1 MLVLFG
7 ESALSTHRRAQLEN
21 ALVEHAASPL
31 HIHARAVYFV
41 DFRAPLSVRER
52 EVLQDL
58 FHAQLAS
65 EVSTSENDLLVIPRI
80 GTISAWSS
88 KATSLV
94 HGCGIDNVRRIEH
107 GTLYTF
113 EGGSDA
119 MVAPAKKLIHN
130 RMTEQ
135 VLRTIDGAKALFE
148 HAAARPLR
156 RVDVLQGGAQE
167 LRAKN
172 AAWGLAL
179 ADEEI
184 DYLVDS
190 FKNLGRNPSDAELMM
205 FAQVNSEHCRHKIFN
220 ASWTLDGQDAPHS
233 LFGMIRNTHK
243 EHPQGTLSA
252 YSDNAAIMEGYPAQY
267 FAADAENRE
276 YQTVDEPLHV
286 LMKVETHNH
295 PTSVEPWGGA
305 ATGSGGEIR
314 DERATGR
321 GSRAKAGLSGYTV
334 SNLRIPDATQS
345 WEQDHGKPDT
355 IVSAYDIMTEGP
367 RGAAAYNN
375 EYGRPCLTG
384 YFRTFEQRVP
394 GPQGDEIRGYHK
406 PIMLAGGLGNTRP
419 MMTHKAAVVD
429 GAHLVV
435 LGGPSMLIGLGG
447 GAASSMDA
455 SLEDDESLDFASVQR
470 AHPELQL
477 RCGHVIDRCSQMGE
491 ESPILSIH
499 DVGAGGLS
507 NAMPELVH
515 DAGFGAVL
523 ELRDIPSLDPSMS
536 PMEIW
541 CNESQERYVLAIHP
555 DKLHIFEALCAR
567 ERAPYA
573 VVGRAVQEPI
583 LRVTDRDGQEPAV
596 DLPMDVLF
604 GNTPRMHREAT
615 SLPVQHRAFDAA
627 SLDVKDAL
635 ERVLKNPTV
644 GNKSFLLT
652 IGDRYASGLVAR
664 DQMVGKWQLPLADV
678 AVTAASHGAETGEAM
693 AMGERTPL
701 ALIDGPA
708 SARMAVTESILN
720 LIAAPIRSL
729 DTVKLSANWMA
740 PAGYAGHDPIL
751 YSMVEAIGMEFCP
764 ALGVAI
770 PVGKDSMSMQM
781 AWQENGED
789 KRVVSPPSVVITA
802 FSAVEDIGLT
812 LTPEVALDAGPLI
825 HVRLSERAD
834 RLGGSILAYCYEA
847 LGHEAPDVEHVQK
860 LKSFVEIQQN
870 ALRNGH
876 IVAYHDVSDGGM
888 LTCALEMSFAAR
900 ASLHLALG
908 AHHNTATLF
917 AEEPGAILQAAQGKE
932 HELLQELHAAG
943 LHAEVIGTVHAP
955 KEDQVP
961 IVQVQIAE
969 ETVLTDDLLRLTQ
982 VWSETTYQM
991 ARRRD
996 NPDTAQQEFDGLAAV
1011 ENTGLFA
1018 RVNFALPTPPTQ
1030 VEIHARPAVAVLREQ
1045 GVNGEV
1051 ELAAAFHHAGFTAV
1065 DVHLNDVI
1073 QGRDDLSRYA
1083 GLAVAGGASF
1093 GNVVDAGRGWAGMIR
1108 YNAQA
1113 KQSFERF
1120 FQREDT
1126 FTLGVGNGAQM
1137 LTQLRSLIPGTE
1149 HWGSFQNN
1157 ASGAFESRFV
1167 MVEVEPSKSVLL
1179 QGLQGAQLPI
1189 GVSNAQG
1196 RLVFESEA
1204 LQQAAVQEGLIAL
1217 RFIDSQGEVT
1227 ERYPANPTGSPDGIT
1242 GLCSADGRVTLLL
1255 PNAERFFLTSQ
1266 WSWHPKAWGV
1276 HAPWFKIFVNAREF
1290 AQRHGQ

>member
-7 ESALSTHRRAQLEN
+7 KPALSSHRQAQLET
-21 ALVEHAASPL
+21 ALFDATQTKVQIS
-31 HIHARAVYFV
+31 ARAVYFI
-41 DFRAPLSVRER
+41 DFTAPLSVRER

-58 FHAQLAS
+58 LQAELAS
-65 EVSTSENDLLVIPRI
+65 DVGTPQDALVVVPRI

-88 KATSLV
+88 KTTALV
-94 HGCGIDNVRRIEH
+94 HGCGIEHVRRVER
-107 GTLYTF
+107 GTVYTF
-113 EGGSDA
+113 EGGGDA
-119 MVAPAKKLIHN
+119 VLAAAKKVIHN

-135 VLRTIDGAKALFE
+135 VLTAFDAAKALFT
-148 HAAARPLR
+148 HAPARPLR
-156 RVDVLQGGAQE
+156 RVDVLEGGAAE

-172 AAWGLAL
+172 AEWGLAL

-190 FKNLGRNPSDAELMM
+190 FKALGRNPSDAELMM

-220 ASWTLDGQDAPHS
+220 ASWTLDGRDAPHS

-243 EHPQGTLSA
+243 ENPQGTLSA
-252 YSDNAAIMEGYPAQY
+252 YSDNAAIMEGYKAKY
-267 FAADAENRE
+267 FAADAKERI
-276 YQTVDEPLHV
+276 YDTVDEPIHV

-321 GSRAKAGLSGYTV
+321 GSRHKAGLSGFTV
-334 SNLRIPDATQS
+334 SNLRIPGATQP

-355 IVSAYDIMTEGP
+355 IVSAYDIMIDGP
-367 RGAAAYNN
+367 LGTAAYNN

-384 YFRTFEQRVP
+384 YFRTFEQKVP
-394 GPQGDEIRGYHK
+394 GAEGEEIRGYHK
-406 PIMLAGGLGNTRP
+406 PIMLAGGMGNTRP
-419 MMTHKAAVVD
+419 MLTHKADVVE

-455 SLEDDESLDFASVQR
+455 SLDDDESLDFASVQR
-470 AHPELQL
+470 AHPELQR
-477 RCGHVIDRCSQMGE
+477 RCGNVVDLCSQMGDA
-491 ESPILSIH
+491 SPILSIH

-555 DKLHIFEALCAR
+555 DKLDAFEALCAR

-573 VVGRAVQEPI
+573 VVGRAVTEPI
-583 LRVTDRDGQEPAV
+583 LRVNDRDGDAPAV
-596 DLPMDVLF
+596 DIPMDLLF
-604 GNTPRMHREAT
+604 GNTPRMHREGE

-627 SLDVKDAL
+627 SLDVKEAL
-635 ERVLKNPTV
+635 ERVLRNPTV
-644 GNKSFLLT
+644 GNKSFLIT
-652 IGDRYASGLVAR
+652 IGDRFSTGLVAR
-664 DQMVGKWQLPLADV
+664 DQMVGKWQIPVAD
-678 AVTAASHGAETGEAM
+678 AAITASSYGAKSGEVM

-701 ALIDGPA
+701 SLINGPA
-708 SARMAVTESILN
+708 SARLAVTESILN
-720 LIAAPIRSL
+720 IISAPIRSL

-740 PAGYAGHDPIL
+740 PAGYPGHDPIL

-781 AWQENGED
+781 AWQEDGEER
-789 KRVVSPPSVVITA
+789 RVVSPPSVVITA
-802 FSAVEDIGLT
+802 FSAVEDVRLAA
-812 LTPEVALDAGPLI
+812 TPEVATDAGELI

-847 LGHEAPDVEHVQK
+847 LGDEAPDIEHADALKAFVQ
-860 LKSFVEIQQN
+860 IQQK
-870 ALRNGH
+870 ALRERT
-876 IVAYHDVSDGGM
+876 IVAYHDVSDGG
-888 LTCALEMSFAAR
+888 LIVSALEMSFAAR
-900 ASLHLALG
+900 ASLDLNLG

-917 AEEPGAILQAAQGKE
+917 AEEPGAILQAAKGKE
-932 HELLQELHAAG
+932 DALLKTLRDAG
-943 LHAEVIGTVHAP
+943 LHAEVIGSVNAP
-955 KEDQVP
+955 AQ
-961 IVQVQIAE
+961 E
-969 ETVLTDDLLRLTQ
+969 EAPTFTLRIDGQTVLADDILRLTQ
-982 VWSETTYQM
+982 LWSETSYQM
-991 ARRRD
+991 TKRRD
-996 NPDTAQQEFDGLAAV
+996 DAATAQEEYDGLASLD
-1011 ENTGLFA
+1011 NKGLYA
-1018 RVNFALPTPPTQ
+1018 RVNFALPAQ
-1030 VEIHARPAVAVLREQ
+1030 RSHVEVHARPTVAILREQ
-1045 GVNGEV
+1045 GVNGER

-1065 DVHLNDVI
+1065 DVHLQDVI
-1073 QGRDDLSRYA
+1073 QGRDDLKDYA

-1113 KQSFERF
+1113 KQAFERF
-1120 FQREDT
+1120 FQREDA

-1137 LTQLRSLIPGTE
+1137 LTNLKSLIPGSE
-1149 HWGSFQNN
+1149 HWGRFERNRSD
-1157 ASGAFESRFV
+1157 AFESRFT
-1167 MVEVEPSKSVLL
+1167 MVEIQDTPSVLL
-1179 QGLQGAQLPI
+1179 QDMHGAHLPI
-1189 GVSNAQG
+1189 GISTDQG

-1204 LQQAAVQEGLIAL
+1204 ARTAAEQQQLVAL
-1217 RFIDSQGEVT
+1217 RFIDSQGRPT
-1227 ERYPANPTGSPDGIT
+1227 MQYPTNPTGTTDGIT
-1242 GLCSADGRVTLLL
+1242 GLCSSDGRVTLLL

-1266 WSWHPKAWGV
+1266 WSWHPDAWGT
-1276 HAPWFKIFVNAREF
+1276 HAPWFKIFTNAREY
-1290 AQRHGQ
+1290 AESQR